1 MGIALPFLAQE
12 VDQHDSLIVKAKH
25 FLNQIEAT
33 SPPPPPSTAYSVLMD
48 LADQLLTM
56 RSKGFTLEWLALALS
71 ECGITVSTGE
81 LESVLRHALLTRMK
95 SYEAKIEGYLRRSH
109 VGSSERAEFIEQGLR
124 RAVKANEGLVLHYQ
138 PQVDMRTG
146 ALVGAE
152 ALLRWRNGAEL
163 VSPTEFI
170 PVAEETGLIEEIGTW
185 VLRQACAEA
194 KHWQRLGLG
203 HEIGIKVSVN
213 LSVKQFSNGLVDVI
227 HGVLCDTGLAIELL
241 GVEITESFLAEENS
255 HSLLQT
261 LHDTGLHLSIDD
273 FGTGYSCLSSVSTLP
288 LDTIK
293 IDRAFVT
300 GIGRSPGADA
310 VLQALI
316 TMADKLGMGTI
327 AEGVET
333 RHQADSLQKLGCHVA
348 QGFLFSKPLPAPEFI
363 QFASSRSLT
372 TI

>member
-1 MGIALPFLAQE
+1 MDIGLPFLTQE
-12 VDQHDSLIVKAKH
+12 NDQHDSLIAKAKH
-25 FLNQIEAT
+25 FLNRIEAA
-33 SPPPPPSTAYSVLMD
+33 SPPPTPSTTFSVLMG

-56 RSKGFTLEWLALALS
+56 RSKGFTSEWLALALS
-71 ECGITVSTGE
+71 ECGITVSTSE

-95 SYEAKIEGYLRRSH
+95 AYEAKIEGYWRRGL

-124 RAVKANEGLVLHYQ
+124 RAVKTNEGLLLHYQ
-138 PQVDMRTG
+138 PQVNMRTG

-152 ALLRWRNGAEL
+152 ALVRWRIGSEL
-163 VSPTEFI
+163 VGPAEFI
-170 PVAEETGLIEEIGTW
+170 PIAEETGLIEEIGTW
-185 VLRQACAEA
+185 VLREACAEA

-203 HEIGIKVSVN
+203 HGKGIKVSVN
-213 LSVKQFSNGLVDVI
+213 LSVKQFSNSLVDVI
-227 HGVLCDTGLAIELL
+227 HGVLCDTGLATDLL

-255 HSLLQT
+255 QGLLQT

-316 TMADKLGMGTI
+316 TMAENLGMDTI

-333 RHQADSLQKLGCHVA
+333 RHQADSLQKLGCHIA
-348 QGFLFSKPLPAPEFI
+348 QGYLFSKPLPASEFI
-363 QFASSRSLT
+363 HFASAVQ
-372 TI
+372 